1 MAMSRSR
8 GRSRFT
14 LLLLVLTSVTL
25 ITLDFRG
32 EGDGVVATLRDG
44 AADALGP
51 VRSAAD
57 AVLSPVGE
65 ALSGITGY
73 GELEDRNAELRARIA
88 ELEGERLR
96 NQDAEQRMV
105 ELLRLFDLY
114 FAGDISSVAARVVSV
129 PISNFEQTIEL
140 DRGSGEGIAI
150 DMPVVTGDGLVGRVV
165 SVSRS
170 RSVVL
175 LITDPESAVGVR
187 LSVSGERGIAEGE
200 GPGRPLSVG
209 FVDVSTEIL
218 PRELVLTSG
227 LEDSPFPG
235 DIPVGRVAE
244 SGTEPG
250 QLEQR
255 VTLDP
260 IADLDR
266 LRVVKVLKWS
276 PS

>member
-1 MAMSRSR
+1 MSRSR